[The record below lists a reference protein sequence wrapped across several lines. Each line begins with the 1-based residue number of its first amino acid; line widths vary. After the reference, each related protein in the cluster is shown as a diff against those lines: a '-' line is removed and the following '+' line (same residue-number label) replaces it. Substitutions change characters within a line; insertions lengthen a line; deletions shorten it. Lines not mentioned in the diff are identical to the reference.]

1 MIKKFSIKSKRIY
14 ILILIALLCS
24 CSAKDNDVFRSVFP
38 NISLTDGYEKMT
50 GLAPSIENHGPEIIE
65 MSTKGGIEDARL
77 PENTYSEDY
86 KYYQRTYLWDLES
99 EGCQCRT
106 TCWCIKENDEL
117 ICAWIEALI
126 LKDSITQNETLKFF
140 SPDSSKEE
148 IMDGMTDVADNE
160 KELNNIVDIM
170 KDRCTI
176 DSQFDKEISVESLKN
191 AKRLCIEDC
200 THSDCQLLRCLTWIE
215 ELELYLD
222 GRSFSDPTGLEFIT
236 ELPLLRVLILDLSQ
250 SLSSPLSL
258 EPLNRCSSLHT
269 LSVMGG
275 PDCFD
280 LSEVHDLC
288 LDEFRITGYSAAQ
301 MARMGTADYLCPM
314 GMTEGFADL
323 TPMRIKTLNL
333 NNAITDPP
341 SINLK
346 GIEDLSDLEN
356 LMVDDCTVQDF
367 APVLK
372 SESLRNLT
380 LSLSATEKNASAW
393 SELDKPV
400 IVTEENS
407 DLLDRFDWNIP
418 LDDLK
423 AFLSRE
429 SSRIVL
435 FLRYQ

>member
-38 NISLTDGYEKMT
+38 NISLTDGYEKMM
-50 GLAPSIENHGPEIIE
+50 GLAPSIENHEAEIIE
-65 MSTKGGIEDARL
+65 MSINGGIEDARL

-86 KYYQRTYLWDLES
+86 KYYQRTYLWDLGS
-99 EGCQCRT
+99 EGRQCRT
-106 TCWCIKENDEL
+106 TCWCIKKNDEL

-140 SPDSSKEE
+140 PPESSKEE
-148 IMDGMTDVADNE
+148 IMDGMTDVADIE

-170 KDRCTI
+170 KDRCTV
-176 DSQFDKEISVESLKN
+176 DDKFDEEISAESLKN
-191 AKRLCIEDC
+191 AKRLRIDDC
-200 THSDCQLLRCLTWIE
+200 TYSDCQLLRRLTWIE

-222 GRSFSDPTGLEFIT
+222 GRSFSDPTGLEFIA
-236 ELPLLRVLILDLSQ
+236 ELPLLRVLILGLSQ
-250 SLSSPLSL
+250 PLSSPLSL
-258 EPLNRCSSLHT
+258 EPLNRCNSLCI
-269 LSVMGG
+269 LSVMGS

-288 LDEFRITGYSAAQ
+288 LEEFRIAGYSAAQ
-301 MARMGTADYLCPM
+301 LARMGTADYLCPM

-323 TPMRIKTLNL
+323 APMGIKALNL
-333 NNAITDPP
+333 NNAMVDPP
-341 SINLK
+341 SVNLD
-346 GIEDLSDLEN
+346 GIEELAELES
-356 LMVDDCTVQDF
+356 LMIDDCTVLDF

-372 SESLRNLT
+372 SDSLRNLT

-407 DLLDRFDWNIP
+407 DLLDHFDWNIP

-429 SSRIVL
+429 SGNIML